1 MPWYEI
7 TLSSE
12 QLDAGVSEEIQS
24 SFETLFVDAG
34 APPGMALFCD
44 SFAVPQ
50 YSMYF
55 SPDSVEYALDIISAY
70 SGDPCDQPNA
80 REVTLL
86 VGDRD
91 TAWELLE

>member
-12 QLDAGVSEEIQS
+12 QLDAGLSEEIQRD
-24 SFETLFVDAG
+24 FETRFVNAG

-44 SFAVPQ
+44 SFPVPQ

-55 SPDSVEYALDIISAY
+55 SPDSAEYASDIISAY

-80 REVTLL
+80 SEVTLL
-86 VGDRD
+86 VGNRD
-91 TAWELLE
+91 PAWDLLE